1 MSFAERDP
9 ADIETTDL
17 MDSFERLAALGL
29 PVSVDPDIAEE
40 MGAFAEDALSTE
52 DAVESLFDPEE
63 IEPEPGDDE
72 GDDLDGEEVG
82 HV

>member
-9 ADIETTDL
+9 TDGETLDL
-17 MDSFERLAALGL
+17 ISSVERLAGLGL

-40 MGAFAEDALSTE
+40 MGAFAEDALSAE

-63 IEPEPGDDE
+63 IAPDE